1 MTALQ
6 QREESFRARLVS
18 ALQEYCARVKLTPPP
33 DGCKLVDLL
42 HYNAEIL
49 RSRTGTVL
57 DGGIHFSSA
66 ASSSMRVASP
76 NPRKS
81 VASGQSSTDSAGK
94 VKKSGASKGKRSS
107 PSTSPE
113 QDATARVKSDIRA
126 RLSPA
131 TQRFV
136 AESSEYA
143 SATSVMRRL
152 PSPVLNRSRYDSS
165 FSTLRSPSADATMQ
179 RSFAVNSME
188 DLTTSRISGRS
199 LTRPHHGVSETSH
212 VHRARGSSPLLHVHR
227 SHPAATASTEGRS
240 VASTGPVSSTS
251 SVLQDR
257 LREAQKAFAAMRES
271 HQY

>member
-1 MTALQ
+1 
-6 QREESFRARLVS
+6 VS

-49 RSRTGTVL
+49 RSRTGATL

-66 ASSSMRVASP
+66 ASASKRAASP
-76 NPRKS
+76 NPRKN
-81 VASGQSSTDSAGK
+81 ASSGHSSTDSASK
-94 VKKSGASKGKRSS
+94 PKKSGAARSKRS

-113 QDATARVKSDIRA
+113 QSAPAPVQNDIRA

-131 TQRFV
+131 AQRFV
-136 AESSEYA
+136 AESNEFT
-143 SATSVMRRL
+143 ATSVVRRL

-199 LTRPHHGVSETSH
+199 LTRPHHAGAEAAHTHS
-212 VHRARGSSPLLHVHR
+212 ARGTSPLLHVHR
-227 SHPAATASTEGRS
+227 PLTAAPATGGRS
-240 VASTGPVSSTS
+240 ATGTGAVSSTS
-251 SVLQDR
+251 SVLQER